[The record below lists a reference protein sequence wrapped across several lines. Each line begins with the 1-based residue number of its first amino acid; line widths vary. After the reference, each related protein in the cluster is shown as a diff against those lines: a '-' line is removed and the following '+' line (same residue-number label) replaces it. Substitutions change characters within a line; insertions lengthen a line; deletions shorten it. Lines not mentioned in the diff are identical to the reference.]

1 MESSNAVEA
10 FGALAQPTRL
20 AVFRLLVK
28 AGPEGLA
35 AGAIAEELGVPHNT
49 LSTHLGVLARAGLI
63 SACRQSRSIF
73 YSVDLEG
80 TRSLLTFL
88 VADCCNG
95 RPEICSP
102 LVEIAERACC
112 DARPSRRRASR

>member
-1 MESSNAVEA
+1 MESNNAVEA

-35 AGAIAEELGVPHNT
+35 AGAIAEQLGVPHNT

-63 SACRQSRSIF
+63 VARRQSRSIF
-73 YSVDLEG
+73 YSADLAG
-80 TRSLLTFL
+80 TRALLTFL

-95 RPEICSP
+95 RPEICTP

-112 DARPSRRRASR
+112 DARPARRKASR